1 MQTNM
6 KILIACNILLL
17 CVCAF
22 LMIKLY
28 VSPSIEHKHTV
39 SDAIRSNEE
48 VSISRSNGEVR
59 ISPASNFNNQP
70 VSIQENALLETT
82 RQNQADEFANNVVAD
97 NVSLSEQ
104 DLTDI
109 ELHLRDLSS
118 SNFEPPAEDVLL
130 HQRMLELERASE
142 TNEHTN

>member
-1 MQTNM
+1 
-6 KILIACNILLL
+6 
-17 CVCAF
+17 
-22 LMIKLY
+22 
-28 VSPSIEHKHTV
+28 
-39 SDAIRSNEE
+39 
-48 VSISRSNGEVR
+48 VR